1 MAKRIAT
8 KIVTILMRVT
18 LLYSIICLKKVSP
31 VLFFLNEILIQI
43 LNVFFREIYIRRK
56 RKHSACQGTDHDHG
70 RCSDSKIP
78 GVVV

>member
-8 KIVTILMRVT
+8 KIVTTLMRYIIMVYYLPQKSVT
-18 LLYSIICLKKVSP
+18 KSI
-31 VLFFLNEILIQI
+31 LNEILIQI